1 MSRILSVSFLLI
13 CVFWSTAWAQDRRIS
28 GKVTSAED
36 NLPLPG
42 VSVVLKGTTRG
53 ANTDASGTYSI
64 DIPGSGAATL
74 VFSFVGVA
82 TQEVAVGN
90 QSVVD
95 VKLVSDNR
103 QLSEVVVTGVG
114 VATDKRKLG
123 IAVEAVS
130 SKNLPQTPTASI
142 DQALVGKIAGAQIS
156 SGNGTPGA
164 PVNIVLRGINTIN
177 RGTAP
182 ILLIDG
188 VQVDATNY
196 DSNGNL
202 NNNPTALLSSID
214 PNTIDR
220 VEIVQ
225 GAAAATLYGAQGANG
240 VIQVFTKK
248 GKSGKL
254 NIDVSSSITRSEFLN
269 VGGVAKAQ
277 THGFQTDASGNVVYQ
292 SGTDANKNPVYS
304 PLAFDPNTLRFNGNV
319 LYDPLAVTN
328 KADKPYQGNLKYYD
342 HYAYFFRPSNTYNN
356 SISLTGGSDKVDFAF
371 SVSNNQQESNVINNG
386 NYQRSNILSNIGI
399 QLAKGLT
406 FRTTTQLVYTKST
419 IKTNDRLILY
429 AVNNARPFA
438 DFSALDP
445 DGNPGVYYGDAIG
458 VNHNNP
464 SFWQKYTNNK
474 DNKVDIIQ
482 NFNLNYVINKFVTLD
497 AKYGVN
503 YSKQEINTTY
513 PNQTKNRNVIA
524 SSNNQYRGYFANDPS
539 GEIDNNS
546 MTTTYQNFLASAF
559 INTDFQNDFKLNVPI
574 RTSTQLAFD
583 YRNRN
588 FRQFYTYTL
597 GLPTYEPFTA
607 AQSSTF
613 RVPGVV
619 APTAGRA
626 GLPGGGDYTEP
637 FITYGYV
644 FNQRIDFGDLAGIS
658 GGFRTDYSSAFGAGS
673 EPFTFPRGDAYFRLS
688 ALKFW
693 ENGTLANFFPELKFR
708 AAYGKAGIQPRPFDR
723 YQVLNTVT
731 LGTTNAFYI
740 PASQPN
746 PDLDVEVSSELEI
759 GTDLALTPSKTS
771 NWLSSLRLSATYWDR
786 STKNAIYDVSG
797 IPSAGINS
805 IKDNAFSLASN
816 GFQASLNATIVRT
829 KDFSWNLTT
838 NFGRQTSKISAVKNN
853 AEVVVLS
860 SAGSSNYVL
869 KAGEKIG
876 QLYGYIT
883 VHSLDQ
889 RDPNGNLYIPADQ
902 QSQYT
907 VASNGI
913 VVSKATKQP
922 YFSAGKYSFGDPN
935 PTFNM
940 SFINEFTFKNF
951 LTFGFQFDWVQGSH
965 IYNQTKEWMY
975 RDGIHADYAKPLTID
990 GQEGAWTAFYRGVY
1004 AQRQANGTKDYF
1016 YEDASFVR
1024 LRNVQVGFDLS
1035 KVANIPVLR
1044 RAQLVLSG
1052 RNLLTFTK
1060 YTGFD
1065 PEVSSGTGSSAWD
1078 RGTDHNTMPNLRSY
1092 QATLNIGL

>member
-1 MSRILSVSFLLI
+1 MSRILFVSFLLMHSLW
-13 CVFWSTAWAQDRRIS
+13 FTAWAQDRRVT

-36 NLPLPG
+36 GQPLPG
-42 VSVVLKGTTRG
+42 VSVVVKGTTKG
-53 ANTDASGTYSI
+53 ANTDAAGTYTI
-64 DIPGSGAATL
+64 DVPGRAASL

-90 QSVVD
+90 QSAIN

-196 DSNGNL
+196 DSNGNI
-202 NNNPTALLSSID
+202 NNNPTSLLSSID
-214 PNTIDR
+214 PNTIER
-220 VEIVQ
+220 VEVVQ

-254 NIDVSSSITRSEFLN
+254 NIDISSGITRSEYLN
-269 VGGVAKAQ
+269 IGGVAKSQ
-277 THGFQTDASGNVVYQ
+277 YHGFMVDAQNNVLYQ
-292 SGTDANKNPVYS
+292 SGTDASKNPIYA
-304 PLAFDPNTLRFNGNV
+304 PLQFDQDSLRYRGNV
-319 LYDPLAVTN
+319 LYSPLDVNN
-328 KADKPYQGNLKYYD
+328 KADKPYTANLKYND
-342 HYAYFFRPSNTYNN
+342 HYAYFFRPSHTYNN
-356 SISLTGGSDKVDFAF
+356 SIALTGGSEKIDFAI
-371 SVSNNQQESNVINNG
+371 SASNNQQESNVINNG
-386 NYQRSNILSNIGI
+386 NYQRSNLMSNIGI

-406 FRTTTQLVYTKST
+406 FRTTTQLVYTRST

-429 AVNNARPFA
+429 AINNARPFA

-445 DGNPGVYYGDAIG
+445 DGNPGVYYGDAVG

-464 SFWQKYTNNK
+464 SYWQRYTNNK
-474 DNKVDIIQ
+474 DNKVDVIQ
-482 NFNLNYVINKFVTLD
+482 NFNLNYKVNNFLDLD

-503 YSKQEINTTY
+503 YSKQEIVTTY
-513 PNQTKNRNVIA
+513 PNQTRNRNVIA
-524 SSNNQYRGYFANDPS
+524 LNNNSYRGYFANDPS

-546 MTTTYQNFLASAF
+546 LTTTYQNFLASAF
-559 INTDFQNDFKLNVPI
+559 INTDFQNDFKLTIPI
-574 RTSTQLAFD
+574 RTTTQLAFD

-588 FRQFYTYTL
+588 FHQFYTYTL

-607 AQSSTF
+607 AQSSIF
-613 RVPGVV
+613 RVPGVI
-619 APTAGRA
+619 AASSGRP

-644 FNQRIDFGDLAGIS
+644 VNQRIDFGEVAGIS
-658 GGFRTDYSSAFGAGS
+658 GGFRTDYSSAFGSGS
-673 EPFTFPRGDAYFRLS
+673 KPFTFPRGDAYFRLS

-693 ENGTLANFFPELKFR
+693 ENSTVAGFFPELKVR
-708 AAYGKAGIQPRPFDR
+708 AAFGKAGIQPRPFDR
-723 YQVLNTVT
+723 YQVLNTAT
-731 LGTTNAFYI
+731 LGTSNSFYT

-746 PDLDVEVSSELEI
+746 PALDVEVSSELEL

-771 NWLSSLRLSATYWDR
+771 NWLSSLRLSATYWKR
-786 STKNAIYDVSG
+786 STDNAIFDVSAA
-797 IPSAGINS
+797 PSSGINS
-805 IKDNAFSLASN
+805 IKDNAFSLGSN
-816 GFQASLNATIVRT
+816 GFQASLNATILRT
-829 KDFSWNLTT
+829 KDFTWNLTT
-838 NFGRQTSKISAVKNN
+838 NFGRQTSKITAVKNN

-883 VHSLDQ
+883 VHAVDAK
-889 RDPNGNLYIPADQ
+889 DVNGNYYISPDQ
-902 QSQYT
+902 QANYT

-913 VVSKATKQP
+913 VVSKTTKQP
-922 YFSAGKYSFGDPN
+922 FFSASKYSFGDPN

-940 SFINEFTFKNF
+940 SFINDFTFKNF

-975 RDGIHADYAKPLTID
+975 RDGIHADYANPITID
-990 GQEGAWTAFYRGVY
+990 GQTGAWTAFYRGVY

-1024 LRNVQVGFDLS
+1024 LRNVQVGVDFS
-1035 KVANIPVLR
+1035 RIANVPVLR

-1052 RNLLTFTK
+1052 RNLMTFTK

-1092 QATLNIGL
+1092 QATLNIGF

>member
-1 MSRILSVSFLLI
+1 MSRILSVSFLLV
-13 CVFWSTAWAQDRRIS
+13 CLLWSTAWAQDRRIT

-53 ANTDASGTYSI
+53 ANTDAAGAYSI
-64 DIPGSGAATL
+64 DIPSSGAATL
-74 VFSFVGVA
+74 VYSFVGVA

-90 QSVVD
+90 QSVID

-123 IAVEAVS
+123 IAVESVS

-188 VQVDATNY
+188 VQVDATSY

-254 NIDVSSSITRSEFLN
+254 NIDVSSSITRSEYLN
-269 VGGVAKAQ
+269 IGGLAKAQ
-277 THGFQTDASGNVVYQ
+277 SHGFIVDGSNNVIGTSG
-292 SGTDANKNPVYS
+292 K
-304 PLAFDPNTLRFNGNV
+304 PLALDPNTLLWSENV
-319 LYDPLAVTN
+319 QYNPLDVNN
-328 KADKPYQGNLKYYD
+328 KADKPYTANLKYYD
-342 HYAYFFRPSNTYNN
+342 HFNYFFRPSNTYNN
-356 SISLTGGSDKVDFAF
+356 SIALTGGSDKIDFAI
-371 SVSNNQQESNVINNG
+371 SASNNQQESNVIDNG
-386 NYQRSNILSNIGI
+386 NYQRSNLMANLGL

-406 FRTTTQLVYTKST
+406 FRTITQLVYTKSS

-429 AVNNARPFA
+429 AINNARPFA
-438 DFSALDP
+438 DFSALDT
-445 DGNPGVYYGDAIG
+445 DGNPAVYYGDAVG
-458 VNHNNP
+458 VNHNSP
-464 SFWQKYTNNK
+464 SFWQKYTRND
-474 DNKVDIIQ
+474 DNKVDVIQ
-482 NFNLNYVINKFVTLD
+482 NFNLNYVVNKFLTLD
-497 AKYGVN
+497 AKYGIN
-503 YSKQEINTTY
+503 YSKQDVVTTY
-513 PNQTKNRNVIA
+513 LNQTQNRNVRA
-524 SSNNQYRGYFANDPS
+524 LTNTQYQGGNFATDPA

-546 MTTTYQNFLASAF
+546 LTTSYQNFLASAF
-559 INTDFQNDFKLNVPI
+559 FSTDFQNDFKLNIPI
-574 RTSTQLAFD
+574 RTSTQVSFD
-583 YRNRN
+583 YRKRN
-588 FRQFYTYTL
+588 FRQFYTYIL
-597 GLPTYEPFTA
+597 GLPAYEPFTA
-607 AQSSTF
+607 SHGSTF
-613 RVPGVV
+613 KVPG
-619 APTAGRA
+619 PTPAAAGFA

-644 FNQRIDFGDLAGIS
+644 VNQRIDFGDLAGIS
-658 GGFRTDYSSAFGAGS
+658 GGFRTDYSSAFGSGS
-673 EPFTFPRGDAYFRLS
+673 KPFTFPRGDAYFRFS

-693 ENGTLANFFPELKFR
+693 ENSSIAGFFPEFKLR
-708 AAYGKAGIQPRPFDR
+708 AAYGQAGIQPRPFDR
-723 YQVLNTVT
+723 YLILNTTT
-731 LGTTNAFYI
+731 LGSTSSFYT
-740 PASQPN
+740 PANQPN
-746 PDLDVEVSSELEI
+746 PALDVEVSSELEV
-759 GTDLALTPSKTS
+759 GADLALTPSKTS
-771 NWLSSLRLSATYWDR
+771 NWLSSLRLSATYWSR
-786 STKNAIYDVSG
+786 STDNAIFDVSAA
-797 IPSAGINS
+797 PSSGVNS

-816 GFQASLNATIVRT
+816 GFQASLNATVVRT

-838 NFGRQTSKISAVKNN
+838 NFGKQTSKITAVKNN

-876 QLYGYIT
+876 QLYGYVSINRVDAT
-883 VHSLDQ
+883 DV
-889 RDPNGNLYIPADQ
+889 NGKLYIPADQ

-907 VASNGI
+907 VASNGM
-913 VVSKATKQP
+913 VVNKATKQP
-922 YFSAGKYSFGDPN
+922 FFSADKYSFGDPN
-935 PTFNM
+935 PAFNM

-951 LTFGFQFDWVQGSH
+951 LTFGFQFDWVQSSH

-975 RDGIHADYAKPLTID
+975 RDGIHADYANPLTID
-990 GQEGAWTAFYRGVY
+990 GQTGAWTAFYRGVY
-1004 AQRQANGTKDYF
+1004 AQRAANGTKDYF

-1035 KVANIPVLR
+1035 RVVNLPVLR

-1065 PEVSSGTGSSAWD
+1065 PEISSGTGSSAWD

>member
-1 MSRILSVSFLLI
+1 MSRILLVSILL
-13 CVFWSTAWAQDRRIS
+13 VSSLWSTAWAQERRIT

-36 NLPLPG
+36 GLPLPG
-42 VSVVLKGTTRG
+42 VSVVIKGTTKG
-53 ANTDASGTYSI
+53 ANTNATGDY
-64 DIPGSGAATL
+64 DITAPGSGNLTL
-74 VFSFVGVA
+74 VFSFVGV
-82 TQEVAVGN
+82 TSQEVAVGN
-90 QSVVD
+90 QSEVN
-95 VKLVSDNR
+95 VKLVADNR

-123 IAVEAVS
+123 ISVEAIS

-196 DSNGNL
+196 DSNGNI

-214 PNTIDR
+214 PNTIER
-220 VEIVQ
+220 VEVVQ

-254 NIDVSSSITRSEFLN
+254 NIDVSSSITRNEYLN
-269 VGGVAKAQ
+269 VGGVAKSQ
-277 THGFQTDASGNVVYQ
+277 FNGFIVDASNNVIGT
-292 SGTDANKNPVYS
+292 SGK
-304 PLAFDPNTLRFNGNV
+304 PLELNPNTLTYSENV
-319 LYDPLAVTN
+319 QYNPLDVNN
-328 KADKPYQGNLKYYD
+328 KADKPYTANLKYYD

-356 SISLTGGSDKVDFAF
+356 SIALSGGNDKIDFAL
-371 SVSNNQQESNVINNG
+371 SASNNKQESNVINNG
-386 NYQRSNILSNIGI
+386 GYQRSNLMSNLGL

-406 FRTTTQLVYTKST
+406 FRTTTQLVYTNST

-429 AVNNARPFA
+429 AINNARPFA
-438 DFSALDP
+438 DFSAVDP
-445 DGNPGVYYGDAIG
+445 DGNPGIYYGDAVG
-458 VNHNNP
+458 VNHSNP
-464 SFWQKYTNNK
+464 SFWQKYTDNK
-474 DNKVDIIQ
+474 DNKVDVIQ
-482 NFNLNYVINKFVTLD
+482 NFNLNYKVNKFLDLD
-497 AKYGVN
+497 AKYGIN
-503 YSKQEINTTY
+503 YSKQEIRTTY
-513 PNQTKNRNVIA
+513 ANQSKNRNVIA
-524 SSNNQYRGYFANDPS
+524 LNNNYYQNYFGTDPT

-546 MTTTYQNFLASAF
+546 LTTTYQNFLASAF
-559 INTDFQNDFKLNVPI
+559 INTDFQNDFKSKLPI
-574 RTSTQLAFD
+574 RTSTQLSFD

-588 FRQFYTYTL
+588 FKQFYTYTL

-607 AQSSTF
+607 SQSSTF
-613 RVPGVV
+613 RVPGVK
-619 APTAGRA
+619 APSAGRA
-626 GLPGGGDYTEP
+626 GLPAGGDYTEP

-644 FNQRIDFGDLAGIS
+644 VNQRIDYGDLAGIS
-658 GGFRTDYSSAFGAGS
+658 GGFRTDYSSAFGSGS
-673 EPFTFPRGDAYFRLS
+673 KPFTFPRGDAYFRVS

-693 ENGTLANFFPELKFR
+693 ENSAMAGFFPELKVR
-708 AAYGKAGIQPRPFDR
+708 AAYGQAGIQPKPFDR
-723 YQVLNTVT
+723 YQVLSTAT
-731 LGTTNAFYI
+731 LGSTNSFYT

-746 PDLDVEVSSELEI
+746 PALDVEVSSELEI

-771 NWLSSLRLSATYWDR
+771 NWLSSVRLSATYWKR
-786 STKNAIYDVSG
+786 STDNAIFDVSAA
-797 IPSAGINS
+797 PSAGINS

-889 RDPNGNLYIPADQ
+889 KDPSGNYYISPDQ

-922 YFSAGKYSFGDPN
+922 FFSANKYSFGDPN

-940 SFINEFTFKNF
+940 SFINEFTVKNF
-951 LTFGFQFDWVQGSH
+951 LSFGFQFDWVQGSH

-975 RDGIHADYAKPLTID
+975 RDGIHADYANPITID
-990 GQEGAWTAFYRGVY
+990 GQTGAWTAFYRGVY

-1024 LRNVQVGFDLS
+1024 LRNVQIGFDLS
-1035 KVANIPVLR
+1035 KVVNIPVLR

-1065 PEVSSGTGSSAWD
+1065 PEISSGTGSSAWD

>member
-1 MSRILSVSFLLI
+1 MRKILLVSLLLV
-13 CVFWSTAWAQDRRIS
+13 CSLWATAWAQERKVS
-28 GKVTSAED
+28 GKVTSAD
-36 NLPLPG
+36 DGKPMPG
-42 VSVVLKGTTRG
+42 VSVVLKGTTKG
-53 ANTDASGTYSI
+53 ANTDADGSYSI
-64 DIPGSGAATL
+64 AVPEQGGKL
-74 VFSFVGVA
+74 VVSFVGTT
-82 TQEVAVGN
+82 TQEVEIGN
-90 QSVVD
+90 QSVID
-95 VKLVSDNR
+95 IKLATDTR
-103 QLSEVVVTGVG
+103 QLNEIVVTGVG

-123 IAVEAVS
+123 IAVESVS
-130 SKNLPQTPTASI
+130 AKNLPQTPSASI

-202 NNNPTALLSSID
+202 NNNPTSLLSSID
-214 PNTIDR
+214 PNTIER
-220 VEIVQ
+220 VEVVQ

-254 NIDVSSSITRSEFLN
+254 NIDFSSSITRNEYLN
-269 VGGVAKAQ
+269 VGGVSKSQ
-277 THGFQTDASGNVVYQ
+277 FNGFQTDAQNNVVYQ
-292 SGTDANKNPVYS
+292 SGRDANNNPVYA
-304 PLAFDPNTLRFNGNV
+304 PLQFNPNTLTYNGNV
-319 LYDPLAVTN
+319 LYNPLDVNN
-328 KADKPYQGNLKYYD
+328 KADKPYTANLKYYD
-342 HYAYFFRPSNTYNN
+342 HYAFFFRPSNTYNN
-356 SISLTGGSDKVDFAF
+356 SIALTGGSDKVDFAL
-371 SVSNNQQESNVINNG
+371 SASNNQQESNVINNG
-386 NYQRSNILSNIGI
+386 AYQRSNLTSNIGI

-429 AVNNARPFA
+429 AINNARPFA

-445 DGNPGVYYGDAIG
+445 DGNPGVYYGDAVG
-458 VNHNNP
+458 VNHGNP
-464 SFWQKYTNNK
+464 SFWQRYTNNK
-474 DNKVDIIQ
+474 DNKVDVIQ
-482 NFNLNYVINKFVTLD
+482 SFNLNYKISKFLDLD
-497 AKYGVN
+497 AKYGIN
-503 YSKQEINTTY
+503 YSKQEIVTTY
-513 PNQTKNRNVIA
+513 GNQSRNRNVIA
-524 SSNNQYRGYFANDPS
+524 NNNNQYRSYFGTDPT

-559 INTDFQNDFKLNVPI
+559 INTDFQEDFKLNIPI
-574 RTSTQLAFD
+574 RTTTQLAFD

-619 APTAGRA
+619 APSTGRP

-644 FNQRIDFGDLAGIS
+644 VNQRIDYGDLAGVS
-658 GGFRTDYSSAFGAGS
+658 GGFRTDYSSAFGRAS
-673 EPFTFPRGDAYFRLS
+673 KPFTFPRGDAYFRVS

-693 ENGTLANFFPELKFR
+693 ENSTIGTFFPEFKLR
-708 AAYGKAGIQPRPFDR
+708 AAYGQAGIQPRPFDR
-723 YQVLNTVT
+723 YQVLNTRT
-731 LGTTNAFYI
+731 LGTSNSFYI

-746 PDLDVEVSSELEI
+746 PDLSVEVSSELEI
-759 GTDLALTPSKTS
+759 GTDLALTPFKNSI
-771 NWLSSLRLSATYWDR
+771 WLSSVRLSGTYWKR
-786 STKNAIYDVSG
+786 STDNAIFDVSAA
-797 IPSAGINS
+797 PSSGINS
-805 IKDNAFSLASN
+805 IKDNAFSLSSN
-816 GFQASLNATIVRT
+816 GLQFSLNATVLRT
-829 KDFSWNLTT
+829 STLSWNLTT
-838 NFGRQTSKISAVKNN
+838 NFGNQTSKITAVKGNQ
-853 AEVVVLS
+853 EVVVLS

-876 QLYGYIT
+876 QLYGHVAIHQ
-883 VHSLDQ
+883 VDAK
-889 RDPNGNLYIPADQ
+889 DPNGNFYIPADQ
-902 QSQYT
+902 QANYT
-907 VASNGI
+907 VASNGW
-913 VVSKATKQP
+913 VVNKATKQP
-922 YFSAGKYSFGDPN
+922 FFSADKYSFGDPN
-935 PTFNM
+935 PKFNM
-940 SFINEFTFKNF
+940 SFINDFTFKNF
-951 LTFGFQFDWVQGSH
+951 LTFGFQFDWVYRSH

-975 RDGIHADYAKPLTID
+975 RDGIHADYSIPLTIE
-990 GQEGAWTAFYRGVY
+990 GQTGAWTAFYRGVY
-1004 AQRQANGTKDYF
+1004 AQRAANGTKNYF

-1024 LRNVQVGFDLS
+1024 LRNVAIGVDFS
-1035 KVANIPVLR
+1035 KLVNLPVLR